1 MINSPSD
8 RSSLEPSASAAGRPS
23 ADEVAARIRNKLA
36 PSSLEVIDESHL
48 HAGHAG
54 ASGGAGH
61 YRVRIASAAFI
72 GRSLLACHRLV
83 YDPLADWMPHR
94 IHALAIEIDRSQG

>member
-1 MINSPSD
+1 MNNNPSD
-8 RSSLEPSASAAGRPS
+8 RLSLDPAASAAPRPS
-23 ADEVAARIRNKLA
+23 ADELAARIQARLA

-48 HAGHAG
+48 HASHAG

-61 YRVRIASAAFI
+61 YRVRIAAAAFI
-72 GRSLLACHRLV
+72 GRPLLACHRLV
-83 YDPLADWMPHR
+83 YDALADWMPQR